1 MKTPLIIAE
10 VGQAHDGSL
19 GQAHAFIDAI
29 AESGADVVKFQMHI
43 ASEESTTA
51 DKFRIPF
58 FCIGTTGSII
68 ITTPSET
75 RSIKCSIGS
84 VIIIVV
90 VVVHRIVTWVIT

>member
-1 MKTPLIIAE
+1 MKKPLIIAE

-51 DKFRIPF
+51 
-58 FCIGTTGSII
+58 
-68 ITTPSET
+68 PSSAT
-75 RSIKCSIGS
+75 FSAAVDQWPIS
-84 VIIIVV
+84 V
-90 VVVHRIVTWVIT
+90 TCASPPYAAA